1 MKKVLLGF
9 IVILLIMSNVSYANQ
24 ENYNEKTYENYNIE
38 QDNSYDKEESSEKEL
53 EEDEEKDNAYEDE
66 ENQSNDKIVVSKED
80 INESQSEKITK
91 NIYTGIPTQT
101 IEDGEYEIRTAMDNN
116 KIFDIGGGSINSG
129 AKLQIWYDSN
139 VEQQRFIVK
148 YIGDGYYKITV
159 KKSNKVLDVTGAGIQ
174 NGTSVQQYDS
184 NNTDAQ
190 KWIIKE
196 TEDGYYNIISKCNGL
211 YTTAVGDSAG
221 ASILMYEYNN
231 SNSQKFIFDKVLKE
245 KGKQSIEDG
254 EYEIRTAMDNNKI
267 FDIGGGSINS
277 GAKLQIWYDSNV
289 EQQRFIVKYIGD
301 GYYKITVRK
310 SNKVLDVAGA
320 GIQNGTSVQQYD
332 SNNTDAQKW
341 IIKETEDG
349 YYNIISKCN
358 GLYTT
363 VVSDSAGA
371 SILMYE
377 DSNSSLQKFT
387 FEKIVPE
394 KGKQSLEDGVYEI
407 RTAVNN
413 NKIFDIA
420 GGTTQSGAKL
430 QIWDDS
436 NVPQQ
441 RFIVKY
447 IGDGYYKITVKKSEK
462 VLDVV
467 GRDYGKW

>member
-1 MKKVLLGF
+1 MYEDNNSSSQKFIFDKVLK
-9 IVILLIMSNVSYANQ
+9 
-24 ENYNEKTYENYNIE
+24 EKG
-38 QDNSYDKEESSEKEL
+38 K
-53 EEDEEKDNAYEDE
+53 
-66 ENQSNDKIVVSKED
+66 QS
-80 INESQSEKITK
+80 
-91 NIYTGIPTQT
+91 
-101 IEDGEYEIRTAMDNN
+101 IEDGEYEIRTVTDNN

-129 AKLQIWYDSN
+129 AKIQLWYDSN

-159 KKSNKVLDVTGAGIQ
+159 RKSNKVLDVTGAGIQ

-211 YTTAVGDSAG
+211 YITA
-221 ASILMYEYNN
+221 
-231 SNSQKFIFDKVLKE
+231 
-245 KGKQSIEDG
+245 
-254 EYEIRTAMDNNKI
+254 
-267 FDIGGGSINS
+267 
-277 GAKLQIWYDSNV
+277 
-289 EQQRFIVKYIGD
+289 
-301 GYYKITVRK
+301 
-310 SNKVLDVAGA
+310 
-320 GIQNGTSVQQYD
+320 
-332 SNNTDAQKW
+332 
-341 IIKETEDG
+341 
-349 YYNIISKCN
+349 
-358 GLYTT
+358 
-363 VVSDSAGA
+363 VSDSAGA

-377 DSNSSLQKFT
+377 DNNNSSQKFT

-441 RFIVKY
+441 RFIINY
-447 IGDGYYKITVKKSEK
+447 ISNGYYKITVRKSGK